1 MATPHRVALC
11 ALMCFFTDPPEEALF
26 QLPQAA
32 RLQLGAFL
40 AREAASADGVREPAL
55 SLLLARLQAA
65 LGPAS
70 VPLAQ
75 ARRSA
80 RATARIVACGRQNQ
94 EASERFALRTLMPR
108 FALTCAPLRRAQYV
122 VRTLEGFI
130 CVDDLHS
137 FINRLPNVRPCQP
150 LHDAACAAF

>member
-55 SLLLARLQAA
+55 SALLARLQAA

-70 VPLAQ
+70 APLAQ
-75 ARRSA
+75 ARRSTRVA
-80 RATARIVACGRQNQ
+80 ARIGTWKRGKRKKRD
-94 EASERFALRTLMPR
+94 RFALRTLMP
-108 FALTCAPLRRAQYV
+108 FVLR
-122 VRTLEGFI
+122 
-130 CVDDLHS
+130 
-137 FINRLPNVRPCQP
+137 
-150 LHDAACAAF
+150 